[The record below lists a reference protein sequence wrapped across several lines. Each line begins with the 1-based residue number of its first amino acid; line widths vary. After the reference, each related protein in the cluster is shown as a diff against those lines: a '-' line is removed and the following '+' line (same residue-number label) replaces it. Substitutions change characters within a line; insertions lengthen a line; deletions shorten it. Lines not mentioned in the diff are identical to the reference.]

1 MRIIFKP
8 VGLDLATQQ
17 TPGMTAKPNNDKQT
31 SDWHID
37 QHALATYYALSGVQ
51 PMSAE
56 DGLRL
61 SPTFGQAEGYR
72 ELINLDDG
80 FQVVIGDITCH
91 EEAFVSM
98 QSDAILKFHFRL
110 EGSGGFGVK
119 NEAESPISQHTL
131 GVLLQPD
138 GTPKQ
143 EHYLAGEH
151 ERSVTLMCS
160 ADFLQQRFASVSN
173 NLPSILA
180 DYIDGKKP
188 QFFATRMPMRAD
200 MATAAAAIL
209 SSELQGALR
218 KCYAESRALELL
230 ILSFNALMEAEE
242 GSSSPDRGLTKRDI
256 ERMHEARKVLDD
268 NYITPP
274 TIGVLARHIGVNEAK
289 LMHAF
294 KQLFGQTI
302 FDYTQSLR
310 MDQAKQLL
318 EATELS
324 ITEVAFEVGYEY
336 SSNFTTAF
344 KRRFGI
350 TPSVAR
356 DAFRN

>member
-1 MRIIFKP
+1 
-8 VGLDLATQQ
+8 
-17 TPGMTAKPNNDKQT
+17 MTEKHNTDKQT
-31 SDWHID
+31 TDWHID
-37 QHALATYYALSGVQ
+37 QHALATYYALSGIQ
-51 PMSAE
+51 PMSTE

-91 EEAFVSM
+91 EEAFISM
-98 QSDAILKFHFRL
+98 QSDATLKFHFRL
-110 EGSGGFGVK
+110 EGSSGLGVTDQ
-119 NEAESPISQHTL
+119 AESPISQHTL

-138 GTPKQ
+138 GIAKQ
-143 EHYLAGEH
+143 EHYFAGEH

-160 ADFLQQRFASVSN
+160 ANFLQQRLASLSSK
-173 NLPSILA
+173 LPAALA
-180 DYIDGKKP
+180 KYIDGKTP
-188 QFFATRMPMRAD
+188 EFFATRLPMRAD

-209 SSELQGALR
+209 ASELQGALR

-230 ILSFNALMEAEE
+230 ILSVNALIEAEE
-242 GSSSPDRGLTKRDI
+242 GSTSPDRGLTKRDI
-256 ERMHEARKVLDD
+256 ERMHEARKVLDA

-274 TIGVLARHIGVNEAK
+274 TIGVLARRIGVNEAK

-310 MDQAKQLL
+310 MDQAKKLL

-324 ITEVAFEVGYEY
+324 ITEIAFEVGYEY